1 MRPSAVWVV
10 CLLVRGAAPQQG
22 EPQCSLQQH
31 HSKAEMIVVYMQA
44 TRVKFVFEKDALEV
58 VIGEKDEKSENAFVG
73 GENRW
78 QYKAFTNWE
87 FW

>member
-1 MRPSAVWVV
+1 M
-10 CLLVRGAAPQQG
+10 
-22 EPQCSLQQH
+22 
-31 HSKAEMIVVYMQA
+31 
-44 TRVKFVFEKDALEV
+44 FEKDALEV
-58 VIGEKDEKSENAFVG
+58 VIGEKDEKSGNAFVG

>member
-1 MRPSAVWVV
+1 
-10 CLLVRGAAPQQG
+10 
-22 EPQCSLQQH
+22 
-31 HSKAEMIVVYMQA
+31 MQA
-44 TRVKFVFEKDALEV
+44 SRVKFVFEKDALEV